1 MSCVHLM
8 LESPD
13 HSVSNGRAH
22 HAFNLL
28 LGLPTLFVMRIQM
41 IHFLYT
47 YFYTTTKEQKYD
59 KQFLVELVNHEYLVS
74 SNFCL
79 SVVAI
84 SFNFPNKNGFKRPI
98 SKQDGSLRIVRCMLN
113 VHRHKKGFHCMHRDI
128 IDVKEKLMFILT
140 ILNDVFI

>member
-1 MSCVHLM
+1 MREFSILRLISQHLLTSLLFIKGKDPWITRQFEMSCVHLM

-59 KQFLVELVNHEYLVS
+59 K
-74 SNFCL
+74 
-79 SVVAI
+79 
-84 SFNFPNKNGFKRPI
+84 
-98 SKQDGSLRIVRCMLN
+98 
-113 VHRHKKGFHCMHRDI
+113 
-128 IDVKEKLMFILT
+128 
-140 ILNDVFI
+140 